1 MTDLSVLRRAVPAAL
16 LAAWLCLPQLVVAEP
31 VGLTPADYY
40 EFQFI
45 SDPQI
50 APDGGTVAFVRSTVS
65 EDRRSRESSIWLVA
79 SDGDSPPRQFT
90 RDNSDRS
97 PRWSPD
103 GRQLAFISGRQE
115 RSQLHLI
122 PLGGGEAHAV
132 TKLEQ
137 GSITSFSWLPDNR
150 HLLLSLRIDPTV
162 EDPNVKA
169 EEKEGPRPDLKRFRN
184 PVYKS
189 DGAGYLDESRVG
201 LWLLDS
207 QNGGLRRL
215 TGHAD
220 WNDSNATVSP
230 DGTLVAFDADRS
242 GNEYAGGFNQD
253 VYLLEIETGE
263 VSLVET
269 PPGRAWGPTFS
280 ADGRQLYFHH
290 QTERYAPTTLM
301 RVAVGGGSAA
311 LLHDGLALTA
321 MDLQVPA
328 AGQGPFLRADA
339 RGVRPVFRL
348 DRGGRTTP
356 IVGAEGTISS
366 MSFSANGR
374 QMAYIEE
381 DESRLAEVF
390 TARSDGSRVRQ
401 LTRFND
407 ELLSARELQNIVR
420 FSFANEDGMTVDG
433 FLLRPVGFSEGARY
447 PVVLNIKGGPGG
459 MWGRQWFHEFQ
470 MLAAAGYG
478 VIFTN
483 YRGSTGYG
491 HDFQSAVR
499 LDYGGADYRDNM
511 LLLEAALERFD
522 WIDPDQLFVT
532 GGSHGGFLTNWITTR
547 TQRFRAAVTQRSVSN
562 WISEAGT
569 QEYPPESMT
578 AEFGGTI
585 WTNFDYYWG
594 RSPLKYADR
603 VTTPTLVIHSDSDQI
618 TPVGQGKEWFFAL
631 LANGV
636 ETEFALFEGESHG
649 LSRTGTPVNLVA
661 RLELIIEW
669 FDRFRDQE

>member
-1 MTDLSVLRRAVPAAL
+1 MTEMPAIRGAVPLVL
-16 LAAWLCLPQLVVAEP
+16 LAAWLFLPLSAVAEP
-31 VGLTPADYY
+31 VGLSPGDYY
-40 EFQFI
+40 EFQFV
-45 SDPQI
+45 SDPQM
-50 APDGGTVAFVRSTVS
+50 APDGSTVAFVRSAVS
-65 EDRRSRESSIWLVA
+65 EDRRSRESAIWLVA
-79 SDGDSPPRQFT
+79 SDGSTPPRQFT
-90 RDNSDRS
+90 REASDRS

-103 GRQLAFISGRQE
+103 GRQLAFISGRKE

-122 PLGGGEAHAV
+122 PLDGGEARAV
-132 TKLEQ
+132 TTLEQ
-137 GSITSFSWLPDNR
+137 GSISSYEWLLDNR
-150 HLLLSLRIDPTV
+150 HLLLSLRLDPAV
-162 EDPNVKA
+162 EDPTVKA
-169 EEKEGPRPDLKRFRN
+169 EEKEGPQPNLKRFRHA
-184 PVYKS
+184 VYKS
-189 DGAGYLDESRVG
+189 DGTGYLDESRVG

-207 QNGGLRRL
+207 ESGSLRRL

-220 WNDSNATVSP
+220 WNDNNATVSP
-230 DGTLVAFDADRS
+230 DGRRVAFDSDRS
-242 GNEYAGGFNQD
+242 GREYAGGFGGD
-253 VYLLEIETGE
+253 IFLLEIETGD
-263 VSLVET
+263 VSLVDT
-269 PPGRAWGPTFS
+269 PPGRASQPVFS
-280 ADGRQLYFHH
+280 PDGRQIHFLH
-290 QTERYAPTTLM
+290 QSERYAPITLQ
-301 RVAVGGGSAA
+301 RVAAGGGDAEV
-311 LLHDGLALTA
+311 LHDGLALTA
-321 MDLQVPA
+321 MDVQFPA

-339 RGVRPVFRL
+339 RGARPVFRL
-348 DRGGRTTP
+348 DRAGRAIP
-356 IVGAEGTISS
+356 VVGTEAAINSV
-366 MSFSANGR
+366 SFSANGR
-374 QMAYIEE
+374 HMAYIEE
-381 DESRLAEVF
+381 DETRLVEVH
-390 TARSDGSRVRQ
+390 TARSDGSRSRQ

-407 ELLSARELQNIVR
+407 ELLSARQLQSLER
-420 FSFANEDGMTVDG
+420 FNFSNEDDMTVDG
-433 FLLRPVGFSEGARY
+433 FLLRPVGFSEGTRY

-470 MLAAAGYG
+470 MLAAAGYA

-511 LLLEAALERFD
+511 LLLEAALDRFD
-522 WIDPDQLFVT
+522 WIDPKQLFVT
-532 GGSHGGFLTNWITTR
+532 GGSHGGFLTNWITTQ
-547 TQRFRAAVTQRSVSN
+547 TERFRAAVTQRSVSN

-585 WTNFDYYWG
+585 WTNFDDYWG

-618 TPVGQGKEWFFAL
+618 TPVGQGKEWYYAL

-669 FDRFRDQE
+669 FDRFLPSE